1 MRATNHS
8 SREWGLARHNDRD
21 FDIEKADHI
30 DPGKQDENYYWN
42 YYGDQELTF
51 QQAELRFYEE
61 AFQGMLQDINARA
74 IASRHKE
81 RCKDAIDLLKGRTTC
96 PEEIIYQIGDK
107 DTHVGRNEL
116 AAVFNDFR
124 KWHREKFGQHIIPL
138 DYSLHMDEQTP
149 HIHLRQVWTY
159 QNPAGFRAIGQ
170 ERALKEMGYELP
182 DPNKKEGRNN
192 NRKMVYT
199 RECREKWLEICREKG
214 IEVEA
219 VPEHRAPNKQNL
231 QKGEYIIQKQEDAFA
246 KINEILKER
255 ERLVEKNRA
264 LINEQGEIL
273 TNFRAANRAAESEL
287 AQKQAAVAQLDQEI
301 AEKQGNIE
309 QQEQE
314 LAAQS
319 GKLQKFQELVL
330 QIRQREAYRDALE
343 TDIADLKNA
352 VDVLAGKFDGELSK
366 MEFQPVGKNDNLY
379 GLAKTHGLMARYH
392 DGTMRRVGYI
402 EEGYRFE
409 YDIAPAIRKDWE
421 RGECELG
428 LVREEPQARVP
439 QKLLHELIAVR
450 NQEEPVS
457 EELQKLIQQQGSVR
471 KALKKRK
478 KYQK

>member
-149 HIHLRQVWTY
+149 HIHLRQVWIY

-170 ERALKEMGYELP
+170 EKALKQLGYQLP
-182 DPNKKEGRNN
+182 EPEKKESRTN
-192 NRKMVYT
+192 NRKIVYT
-199 RECREKWLEICREKG
+199 RECREKWNEICREKG
-214 IEVEA
+214 IEVETE
-219 VPEHRAPNKQNL
+219 PENRAPNKQNL
-231 QKGEYIIQKQEDAFA
+231 RKNDYIIMQQSEKMKKMDSLLADRQKIIDDMQLLMNRQHEVF
-246 KINEILKER
+246 KRLKSEIAQAEARKSDLTDQISLKE
-255 ERLVEKNRA
+255 KA
-264 LINEQGEIL
+264 LDIL
-273 TNFRAANRAAESEL
+273 ES
-287 AQKQAAVAQLDQEI
+287 KHVAAVKAEQQDREMAAQLDTELRVKR
-301 AEKQGNIE
+301 ENFE
-309 QQEQE
+309 QQKKELAEQE
-314 LAAQS
+314 EALQDLQNDLQAA
-319 GKLQKFQELVL
+319 KEEL
-330 QIRQREAYRDALE
+330 E
-343 TDIADLKNA
+343 
-352 VDVLAGKFDGELSK
+352 
-366 MEFQPVGKNDNLY
+366 
-379 GLAKTHGLMARYH
+379 
-392 DGTMRRVGYI
+392 RV
-402 EEGYRFE
+402 EEE
-409 YDIAPAIRKDWE
+409 VCTK
-421 RGECELG
+421 
-428 LVREEPQARVP
+428 VP
-439 QKLLHELIAVR
+439 KKILRELIRSV
-450 NQEEPVS
+450 PDKSTLS
-457 EELQKLIQQQGSVR
+457 EETQNLIKVVDPLVKKKKPSR
-471 KALKKRK
+471 FLKI
-478 KYQK
+478 

>member
-149 HIHLRQVWTY
+149 HIHLRQVWIY

-182 DPNKKEGRNN
+182 DTGKKEGRNN

-199 RECREKWLEICREKG
+199 RECRQKWLEICREKG
-214 IEVEA
+214 IEVEIE
-219 VPEHRAPNKQNL
+219 PEHRAPNKQNL
-231 QKGEYIIQKQEDAFA
+231 RKGEYIIQMQEEAFE
-246 KINEILKER
+246 KINKIIEER
-255 ERLVEKNRA
+255 ERLVEKNNA
-264 LINEQGEIL
+264 LIHEQGEIL
-273 TNFRAANRAAESEL
+273 TRFRAGVSAAESEL
-287 AQKQAAVAQLDQEI
+287 AKKKAAAAQLDQEI
-301 AEKQGNIE
+301 AEKQGSIKL
-309 QQEQE
+309 QEQE

-319 GKLQKFQELVL
+319 GQLQKFQELVL

-343 TDIADLKNA
+343 ADIADLKNA
-352 VDVLAGKFDGELSK
+352 VDVLTGKLNQEVSTARFER
-366 MEFQPVGKNDNLY
+366 VNDSFFY
-379 GLAKTHGLMARYH
+379 TYAKRNMLMALYN
-392 DGTMRRVGYI
+392 DGAMKEVGYVEDENNYI
-402 EEGYRFE
+402 
-409 YDIAPAIRKDWE
+409 YDIDPKVREDWKN
-421 RGECELG
+421 GLCDLG
-428 LVREEPQARVP
+428 IMREEPQIKVP
-439 QKLLHELIAVR
+439 KKLLQELIAVR
-450 NQEEPVS
+450 DPEKPIS
-457 EELQKLIQQQGSVR
+457 EKLQKLIRQMMVVK
-471 KALKKRK
+471 KALSRK
-478 KYQK
+478 